1 MQIKRMKLDKLRPA
15 AYNPRIAL
23 KPGDPEFEKLKN
35 SIETFGNVEPIVWNK
50 RSGNVVGGHQ
60 RLSVL
65 KELGET
71 ETDVSVVDLSDADE
85 KLLNVALNKIKGDWD
100 YDRLSELLKQFEPGD
115 VKLSGFSAQEVAI
128 LCADANA
135 AASAVIEDVAPVED
149 YEEAEEQESETA
161 RSTANGSGVYD
172 FDGASWVVCMVFP
185 DPVSATDWLTA
196 RGYPAAKPG
205 TRSTVIRV
213 E

>member
-50 RSGNVVGGHQ
+50 RTGNVVGGHQ

-149 YEEAEEQESETA
+149 YEEDE
-161 RSTANGSGVYD
+161 
-172 FDGASWVVCMVFP
+172 
-185 DPVSATDWLTA
+185 
-196 RGYPAAKPG
+196 
-205 TRSTVIRV
+205 
-213 E
+213 